1 MDLMQKDK
9 GEGKPVFLQSLTRDK
24 VGVVQLIVEL
34 AEHSPIII
42 QNAW

>member
-24 VGVVQLIVEL
+24 VGVVQLIMLTSNL
-34 AEHSPIII
+34 AIS
-42 QNAW
+42 NS